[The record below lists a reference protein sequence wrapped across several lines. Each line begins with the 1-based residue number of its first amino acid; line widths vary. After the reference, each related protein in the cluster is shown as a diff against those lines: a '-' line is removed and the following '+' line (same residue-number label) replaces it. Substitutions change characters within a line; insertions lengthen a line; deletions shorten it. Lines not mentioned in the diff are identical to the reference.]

1 MGIIHLPMDQWIG
14 PRVDKK
20 KKKGPNAQ
28 RPYNKTLNILPKS
41 LDPEEILWPKV
52 SFHMDKREIYIYI
65 YIYIYILYLNIFNI
79 NMKLLLF
86 HYML

>member
-1 MGIIHLPMDQWIG
+1 MGIIHLHMDQWIG

-41 LDPEEILWPKV
+41 LDPEDILWPKV
-52 SFHMDKREIYIYI
+52 SFHMDKRYIYEI
-65 YIYIYILYLNIFNI
+65 IIIS
-79 NMKLLLF
+79 
-86 HYML
+86 